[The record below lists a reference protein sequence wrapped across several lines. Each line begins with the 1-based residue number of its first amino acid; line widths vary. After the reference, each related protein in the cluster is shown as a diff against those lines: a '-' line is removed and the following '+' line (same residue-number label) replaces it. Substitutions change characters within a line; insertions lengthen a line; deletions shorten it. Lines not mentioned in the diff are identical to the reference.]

1 MAAPLIRSRSN
12 AVVRRFRALKERAGG
27 DLALLEGTK
36 LVEEALAAGATVTEV
51 AASPRAGRTPRGRA
65 LLEALDKRHVP
76 VSLMHEDVLASVSE
90 AETSQGVV
98 ALARRPVFAEE
109 TMLARDPLLL
119 VAPAAT
125 LALLART
132 HPQPLLARNDA
143 IGILALV
150 FVAIGIA
157 EVLNPLDG
165 GVVPGAVGFLYS
177 VSPLLWFWVGSAL
190 GTRNVIDR
198 LGRMSVTIG
207 ACVAIY
213 GLYQVQIGFPPWDAA
228 RTTKSLVRANDP
240 RNAPVIAA
248 DARGYRGVA
257 Q

>member
-12 AVVRRFRALKERAGG
+12 AVVRRFRALKERSGG

-119 VAPAAT
+119 VAVGIQNPGN
-125 LALLART
+125 LGALLRAAEAAGAT
-132 HPQPLLARNDA
+132 GAYLDPELLAAASAR
-143 IGILALV
+143 
-150 FVAIGIA
+150 VAI
-157 EVLNPLDG
+157 PMRG
-165 GVVPGAVGFLYS
+165 GVESLNVAVAAG
-177 VSPLLWFWVGSAL
+177 VLLFE
-190 GTRNVIDR
+190 
-198 LGRMSVTIG
+198 
-207 ACVAIY
+207 
-213 GLYQVQIGFPPWDAA
+213 AA
-228 RTTKSLVRANDP
+228 RQR
-240 RNAPVIAA
+240 R
-248 DARGYRGVA
+248 R
-257 Q
+257 